1 MEGYMSLT
9 RRQRDFAKL
18 VGAGMDKTKA
28 MDQVG
33 YARQHIPATLYK
45 HSQNEALQ
53 ALIKLYEDDAI
64 ESDAVSTKIDRQMFW
79 TSTMNDPGFSIGMRL
94 KASEM
99 LGRSECDFVDRKQI
113 ETTEKKNPIVLTPST
128 SAKDWEEQWENIND
142 KP

>member
-1 MEGYMSLT
+1 MSLSL
-9 RRQRDFAKL
+9 RQRDFAKL

-28 MDQVG
+28 MKQVG
-33 YARQHIPATLYK
+33 YVEAHIPATLFK
-45 HSQNEALQ
+45 HSQNKELLD
-53 ALIKLYEDDAI
+53 LINKYTNNIIETDAI
-64 ESDAVSTKIDRQMFW
+64 STKVDRQMFW

-99 LGRSECDFVDRKQI
+99 LGRSENDFIDRKQI

-142 KP
+142 K